1 MKRNRGFTLIEL
13 LVVIAI
19 IAILAAILFPVFAQ
33 ARESARKIACLSNMK
48 QLGLAVTQYV
58 QDYDEK
64 FPFGKNWTGE
74 FRDSCNG
81 GCNKPPF
88 PKNDQWKCGSNY
100 QLEPYIKARMIW
112 ICPSD
117 ATWAGNNTY
126 GPLTEWGGNSYG
138 TMFDSWY
145 DAHYWD
151 PTTYKDD
158 TGGGGGLADAN
169 TSLSVDVGEGG
180 DCSFR
185 YQGNDVPRVRS
196 GVALA
201 AIQFPTTKGMVFDQQ
216 GFHAQDT
223 GGDTGTG
230 NTVKTTANGGRRNLV
245 YIDGHAKFDKFSTY
259 ADTSN
264 PGFDE
269 NGAPCRNN
277 LPYCKGI
284 NAQYH

>member
-33 ARESARKIACLSNMK
+33 ARESARKISCLSNMK

-64 FPFGKNWTGE
+64 FPFGKNWQGE

-100 QLEPYIKARMIW
+100 QLEPYIKARNIW

-117 ATWAGNNTY
+117 ATWAGSNTY

-145 DAHYWD
+145 DEHYWD
-151 PTTYKDD
+151 PSSSSDGTYS
-158 TGGGGGLADAN
+158 ADAN
-169 TSLSVDVGEGG
+169 TALSVDVGEGG

-185 YQGNDVPRVRS
+185 YKNADANRFRS
-196 GVALA
+196 GVSLA
-201 AIQFPTTKGMVFDQQ
+201 AIQFPTTKGMIFDQQ
-216 GFHAQDT
+216 GYHAQDT
-223 GGDTGTG
+223 GGDSGTD
-230 NTVKTTANGGRRNLV
+230 NVNATKVNGGRRNLV
-245 YIDGHAKFDKFSTY
+245 YIDGHAKFDKFTTY
-259 ADTSN
+259 APTDGK
-264 PGFDE
+264 GFDE
-269 NGAPCRNN
+269 NGSPCQNN
-277 LPYCKGI
+277 LPYCKGL

>member
-64 FPFGKNWTGE
+64 YPFGSNWKGE

-81 GCNKPPF
+81 GCFKPPF
-88 PKNDQWKCGSNY
+88 PKNPDWLCSSNY
-100 QLEPYIKARMIW
+100 QLDPYIKSKNIW

-117 ATWAGNNTY
+117 GVWTGNNTY

-145 DAHYWD
+145 DTHYWNPD
-151 PTTYKDD
+151 TYGDD
-158 TGGGGGLADAN
+158 TQFAKAN
-169 TSLSVDVGEGG
+169 TSLSVDLGTDPGG
-180 DCSFR
+180 AAPNGC
-185 YQGNDVPRVRS
+185 GNIRS
-196 GVALA
+196 GVSLA
-201 AIQFPTTKGMVFDQQ
+201 AVQFPSTKAMIFDQL
-216 GFHAQDT
+216 GYHAADT
-223 GGDTGTG
+223 SDDNG
-230 NTVKTTANGGRRNLV
+230 NGMTNRTKANGGRRNLV
-245 YIDGHAKFDKFSTY
+245 YTDGHAKFDKFSTY
-259 ADTSN
+259 ALIDKT
-264 PGFDE
+264 GLDE
-269 NGAPCRNN
+269 NGAPCQNN